1 MLLSK
6 KESNEDRIIRFL
18 LGKEQSVKNLSKSLQ
33 HEGISVTIQGIYKL
47 LRGLIGEEIVIKRG
61 NLYSLS
67 EEWRGK
73 VIDTFEER
81 QNRFELA
88 EGESVRLD
96 LASLVHLDQQW
107 KNIVLP
113 LHEAHPLFPIFF
125 YNPHEIWIHLNE
137 SRKKS
142 EYAYYAS
149 FRENKSY
156 AFCLFGGNT
165 IHDQNMKKELQ
176 NEYLQIALG
185 IEQFPRTDYPTIF
198 GDYII
203 TTRLSTRLTQEIEA
217 AYQESGDTNS
227 LERRLQKIGI
237 EKKKV
242 RLIIER
248 DRAKAKKLRKKL
260 SKEFFV
266 PQILIKEFDLY

>member
-6 KESNEDRIIRFL
+6 KESLEDSIVRL
-18 LGKEQSVKNLSKSLQ
+18 LLEREQSVKALMKTLSQ
-33 HEGISVTIQGIYKL
+33 EGFSVTIQAIYKI
-47 LRGLIGEEIVIKRG
+47 LRALVVNEVVIKRA
-61 NLYSLS
+61 NMYALS
-67 EEWRGK
+67 EEWRERI
-73 VIDTFEER
+73 IDTFEKT

-88 EGESVRLD
+88 EGESITFD

-113 LHEAHPLFPIFF
+113 LHNAHPGAPVFF

-142 EYAYYAS
+142 EYAYYES
-149 FRENKSY
+149 FKENKTH
-156 AFCLFGGNT
+156 AFALFGGDT
-165 IHDQNMKKELQ
+165 EHDKAMKKELQ
-176 NEYLQIALG
+176 NEYLQIAVG
-185 IEQFPRTDYPTIF
+185 VEAFSKTDYPTIF

-203 TTRLSTRLTQEIEA
+203 TTRISKRLSEEIEIV
-217 AYQESGDTNS
+217 YKESARNVI
-227 LERRLQKIGI
+227 LEERLQKIGI

-242 RLIIER
+242 KLIIER
-248 DRAKAKKLRKKL
+248 DRERAKKLRKKL

-266 PQILIKEFDLY
+266 PPALLKEFDLY

>member
-6 KESNEDRIIRFL
+6 KESLEDRLTRIL
-18 LGKEQSVKNLSKSLQ
+18 LTNEQSAKSLIKQ
-33 HEGISVTIQGIYKL
+33 VQNDGITVTIQGIYKA
-47 LRGLIGEEIVIKRG
+47 LRGLIEEEIILKRG

-67 EEWRGK
+67 EEWRET
-73 VIDTFEER
+73 VINIFQET

-88 EGESVRLD
+88 EGESIRFD
-96 LASLVHLDQQW
+96 LASLIHLDQQW

-113 LHEAHPLFPIFF
+113 LHNAHPKIPVFF

-142 EYAYYAS
+142 EYEYYAS
-149 FRENKSY
+149 FAENKTH

-165 IHDQNMKKELQ
+165 IHDIAIKKELQ
-176 NEYLQIALG
+176 NEYLQIAVG
-185 IEQFPRTDYPTIF
+185 IQQFQKTDYPTIF

-203 TTRLSTRLTQEIEA
+203 TTRLSKRLSEEIEN
-217 AYQESGDTNS
+217 AYKESVNKLS
-227 LERRLQKIGI
+227 LESRLQKIGI

-242 RLIIER
+242 KLIIER
-248 DRAKAKKLRKKL
+248 DREKAKKLRKKL
-260 SKEFFV
+260 SKEFFI
-266 PQILIKEFDLY
+266 PQELIKEFDLY